1 MGGDDLSDDEEQ
13 LVRDALDSIGQALG
27 LPTVSERERMTL
39 EQASS
44 ILQKLLAQRE
54 DETEKAMGGGGAM
67 RVLQRQGM
75 RGGAA

>member
-1 MGGDDLSDDEEQ
+1 MGGEEGLSDDEEEH
-13 LVRDALDSIGQALG
+13 VRKALEHVGMALG
-27 LPTVSERERMTL
+27 LPTVSERERMIL

-54 DETEKAMGGGGAM
+54 DEVEKAMGGGGAM

-75 RGGAA
+75 RGG